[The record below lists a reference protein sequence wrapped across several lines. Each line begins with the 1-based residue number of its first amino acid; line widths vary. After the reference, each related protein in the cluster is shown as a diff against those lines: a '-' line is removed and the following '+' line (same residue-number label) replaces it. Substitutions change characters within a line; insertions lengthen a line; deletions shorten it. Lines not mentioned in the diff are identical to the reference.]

1 MKQGRLSIGALRGA
15 ISPLWL
21 VAILTAGTLLVAACT
36 GSQGPAGPQGLAGE
50 PGPAGIAGP
59 QGPAGLQGAAGPQGP
74 TGQRGPAGP
83 QGEQGPIGPVGPTG
97 PVGQVGKPGSD
108 AAMTMAHSD
117 QLMVTLSITNL
128 SRGQILSPV
137 FIARHGQDAGPLYT
151 LGHPASESLAKM
163 AEDADASGLLAD
175 WTPEGKD
182 YISEAMVVALNNGP
196 IPPGATVTKS
206 FEVTDGNGLVS
217 FASMLVTTNDA
228 FIGASGLDV
237 TTSRT
242 INLNAY
248 DSGSEANS
256 ESCAYIPGPPCGNHV
271 KDEADAEGHVHV
283 HAGIHGGEGSD
294 LDPAMHDWRN
304 PVARLT
310 IVVEEIGG

>member
-1 MKQGRLSIGALRGA
+1 M
-15 ISPLWL
+15 PLWL
-21 VAILTAGTLLVAACT
+21 LAILTAGTLLVAACT
-36 GSQGPAGPQGLAGE
+36 GSQGPAGPQGPAGDQ
-50 PGPAGIAGP
+50 GPVGIAGP
-59 QGPAGLQGAAGPQGP
+59 VGPVGPE
-74 TGQRGPAGP
+74 GPAGP
-83 QGEQGPIGPVGPTG
+83 HGAIGPQGPIGPMGERGPIGPTG
-97 PVGQVGKPGSD
+97 ATEPAGPEGKPGTDSMVMIPKPTD
-108 AAMTMAHSD
+108 K
-117 QLMVTLSITNL
+117 LVTLSITNL
-128 SRGQILSPV
+128 TRGQILSPV
-137 FIARHGQDAGPLYT
+137 FIARHGEDAGPLYT

-182 YISEAMVVALNNGP
+182 YISEAMVVTHNGGP
-196 IPPGATVTKS
+196 ILPGATVTMS
-206 FEVTDGNGLVS
+206 FEVTDGNHLVS

-228 FIGASGLDV
+228 FIWASGLDIS
-237 TTSRT
+237 TPRI

-271 KDEADAEGHVHV
+271 KDEADAEGYVHV

-310 IVVEEIGG
+310 IAVEDIGG